1 VYTPP
6 YGNGGHCEKGFGRGK
21 GEEMKSEA
29 RREVEMAL
37 NCIYTEL
44 RILIL
49 VWGRHWVKF
58 WCWFGGLF
66 RAGI

>member
-6 YGNGGHCEKGFGRGK
+6 YGKVGHCEKGFRCVRS
-21 GEEMKSEA
+21 EEMKSEA
-29 RREVEMAL
+29 RREVQVGF

-49 VWGRHWVKF
+49 VSGKF
-58 WCWFGGLF
+58 
-66 RAGI
+66 